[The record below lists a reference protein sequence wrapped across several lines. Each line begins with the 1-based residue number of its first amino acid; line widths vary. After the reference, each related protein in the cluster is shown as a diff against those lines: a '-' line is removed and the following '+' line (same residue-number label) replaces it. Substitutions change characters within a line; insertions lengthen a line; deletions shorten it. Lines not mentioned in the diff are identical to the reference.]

1 MDNFLHLVEIDEG
14 AKKLTIY
21 RVDEKTG
28 QRTLYTSVRIP
39 SKRIRDNDP
48 EFSDF
53 ARMLGEN
60 LLLDSPAARRI
71 LGR

>member
-1 MDNFLHLVEIDEG
+1 MDNFSHLVEIDEG

-21 RVDEKTG
+21 RVDAKTE
-28 QRTLYTSVRIP
+28 QRTLYTSVSIP
-39 SKRIRDNDP
+39 SKRVRGNDR